1 MAIVVKV
8 KISKFKRFKS
18 IKAVLRTWSLMTN
31 KILNLRT
38 YPSKNFCLIP
48 SKKRD
53 LPQINKVTPREMKI
67 AFKSQSRLKNLKMIN
82 PGIITTTFS
91 STKINKSEFRKSLKV

>member
-53 LPQINKVTPREMKI
+53 LTQINKVILRRMKLT
-67 AFKSQSRLKNLKMIN
+67 FKSQS
-82 PGIITTTFS
+82 
-91 STKINKSEFRKSLKV
+91 